1 VLDSEPRA
9 VHATPEGWRK
19 EQPGMGTVGARAGA
33 RLGGSGRRAPYGSTE
48 GVCKRWALGDGGKSG

>member
-1 VLDSEPRA
+1 MDSELRA

-19 EQPGMGTVGARAGA
+19 EQPGMGAVGARAGA
-33 RLGGSGRRAPYGSTE
+33 RLGGGVRGAPCGCWE